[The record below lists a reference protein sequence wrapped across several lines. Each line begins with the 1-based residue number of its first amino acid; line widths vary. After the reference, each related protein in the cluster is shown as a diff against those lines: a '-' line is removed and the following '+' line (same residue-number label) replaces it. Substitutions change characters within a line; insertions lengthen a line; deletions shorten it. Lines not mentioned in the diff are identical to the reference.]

1 MSFSQIIAIY
11 SCLKIGGEGGRVEER
26 RGGLSNII
34 TSIYLKKEEEEGGG
48 NREIGGIGR
57 GRRDDIGI
65 LMVNEGKGRRVMP
78 FLSKIGKAGRQDFDT
93 ALEDCKI

>member
-1 MSFSQIIAIY
+1 M
-11 SCLKIGGEGGRVEER
+11 
-26 RGGLSNII
+26 SNII
-34 TSIYLKKEEEEGGG
+34 TNIYLKKEEEEGRG

-57 GRRDDIGI
+57 ERRDDIGV
-65 LMVNEGKGRRVMP
+65 LMLNERKGRRVMP

>member
-1 MSFSQIIAIY
+1 M
-11 SCLKIGGEGGRVEER
+11 
-26 RGGLSNII
+26 SNII
-34 TSIYLKKEEEEGGG
+34 WNTYLLNKKEEEEGGG

-78 FLSKIGKAGRQDFDT
+78 FLFKIGKAGREDFDT

>member
-1 MSFSQIIAIY
+1 M
-11 SCLKIGGEGGRVEER
+11 
-26 RGGLSNII
+26 SNII
-34 TSIYLKKEEEEGGG
+34 TSIYLKKEEEEGRE

-57 GRRDDIGI
+57 GRRDDIGV

-78 FLSKIGKAGRQDFDT
+78 FLSKIGKTGIQDFDT